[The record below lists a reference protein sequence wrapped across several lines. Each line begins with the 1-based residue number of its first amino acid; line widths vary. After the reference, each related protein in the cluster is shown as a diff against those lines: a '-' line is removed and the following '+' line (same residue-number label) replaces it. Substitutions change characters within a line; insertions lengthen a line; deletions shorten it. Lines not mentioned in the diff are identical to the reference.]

1 MTADESHRIG
11 INCTDPK
18 AWVAGPPTSHSYR
31 GPFLSGRPVLLA
43 KNLDPNGSDLLLKNG
58 GRFMSDVATSEFVL
72 GTSSLE
78 LSIVMPCLNEA
89 RTLGICIEKA
99 KAFLD
104 RHRINGEIIV
114 ADNGSSDGS
123 QEIAAS
129 LGAYVLDVPYR
140 GYGNALRAGIA
151 VASGKYVIMGDS
163 DDSYDF
169 TALEPFL
176 RELRSGYDLVLGN
189 RFAGGIKPNAM
200 PPLHRYFGNPLLT
213 QIGRTLYGTP
223 SRDFYC
229 GLRGFRRD
237 AILALGLDSPGME
250 FALEMVVKAGIQHLR
265 ITEVPTTLSPDGRDR
280 PPHLRSWR
288 DGWRS
293 LRFFLL
299 LSPRAVFLYPGF
311 VLFVIGLLTTSV
323 LLFTNIKVGG
333 IVLAQHTLVVASA
346 MITLGFQ
353 AMLFWAFSK
362 IIAMQRG
369 LLLSDATF
377 DRLRAY
383 APLERGL
390 IVGGALLGIGA
401 MAIIWAFYYW
411 SSVSF
416 GVIEREFLLRI
427 VCGSSTALVLG
438 AQIVFGSLFM
448 SLLEYGQGV
457 TRATNP
463 TS

>member
-1 MTADESHRIG
+1 
-11 INCTDPK
+11 
-18 AWVAGPPTSHSYR
+18 
-31 GPFLSGRPVLLA
+31 
-43 KNLDPNGSDLLLKNG
+43 
-58 GRFMSDVATSEFVL
+58 MSDVATDEFVSAT
-72 GTSSLE
+72 GKVE

-89 RTLGICIEKA
+89 RTLGICIKKA
-99 KAFLD
+99 RDFLH

-123 QEIAAS
+123 QDIAAS
-129 LGAYVLDVPYR
+129 LGARVLAVPYR

-151 VASGKYVIMGDS
+151 AASGEYVIMGDS

-169 TALEPFL
+169 TALEPFV

-250 FALEMVVKAGIQHLR
+250 FALEMVVKAGIHHLR

-311 VLFVIGLLTTSV
+311 ALFVIGLLATSI
-323 LLFTNIKVGG
+323 LLFTNVKVGG
-333 IVLAQHTLVVASA
+333 IVLAQHTLVVAAA

-353 AMLFWAFSK
+353 TMQFWAFSK
-362 IIAMQRG
+362 IIAIQRG
-369 LLLSDATF
+369 LLQSDVTF
-377 DRLRAY
+377 DRLRAL

-390 IVGGALLGIGA
+390 IVGGVLLAIGA
-401 MAIIWAFYYW
+401 LAIAWAFYYW

-416 GVIEREFLLRI
+416 GVIERESLLRV
-427 VCGSSTALVLG
+427 VCGGSTAVVLG

-448 SLLEYGQGV
+448 SLLEYGYAAFDPAGKGGLSD
-457 TRATNP
+457 RSGP
-463 TS
+463 C